1 MDLDRISRSVTT
13 DRRPATSVPNQAG
26 RWINLS
32 PYETDEFGVPRA
44 YVQMTTGPA
53 EDALAD
59 AMDAATLAL
68 ANQLS
73 GNKAVNLQITSQD
86 RDGLGTT
93 YHGAGR

>member
-1 MDLDRISRSVTT
+1 
-13 DRRPATSVPNQAG
+13 
-26 RWINLS
+26 
-32 PYETDEFGVPRA
+32 
-44 YVQMTTGPA
+44 MTTGPA